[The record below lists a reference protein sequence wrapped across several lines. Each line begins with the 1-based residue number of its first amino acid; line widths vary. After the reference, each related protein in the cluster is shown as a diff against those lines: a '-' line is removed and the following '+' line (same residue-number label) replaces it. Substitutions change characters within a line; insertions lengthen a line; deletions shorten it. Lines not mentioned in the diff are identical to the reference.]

1 VKFVK
6 LMIWKEFAH
15 IRGDGLSIKLMI
27 FPVLAQM
34 LILGYALTTEV
45 KNTPVTALDLSNSVS
60 SRSLIESIKHND
72 LFIYKRQ
79 SVDFNEIRSRIDQG
93 EIKIG
98 IVIPTDFDRKIRRN
112 EGADIQILVDGQDAN
127 SSNVATGY
135 INAIIRK
142 WSSDFLRQELNKQG
156 TNPETL
162 IPVQINPV
170 ILFNPLLKSTWY
182 MIPALVVLLVTMVT
196 SLLSGLSIVKEK
208 EAGTLE
214 QILVTPVKPFHIIL
228 GKTVPYLLIGVAELI
243 VFLVFATLWFGI
255 PFRGNFFT
263 FILFGIL
270 YMISSLGIGILT
282 STIARSAQQVLFL
295 IWFILIFFILLSGFF
310 IPIENMPL
318 WVQNITNIN
327 PVKFFMFAV
336 RELFL
341 KGSGLEELWKE
352 ALSMLAIGVC
362 VFSASIVLFHRK
374 AG

>member
-1 VKFVK
+1 MKFVK

-15 IRGDGLSIKLMI
+15 IRGDELSIRLMV
-27 FPVLAQM
+27 FPVLLQI

-45 KNTPVTALDLSNSVS
+45 KNTPVTVLDLSNSVS
-60 SRSLIESIKHND
+60 SRSLIESIKHNK
-72 LFIYKRQ
+72 LFVYKNL
-79 SVDFNEIRSRIDQG
+79 SIDYNDIRSRIDQG
-93 EIKIG
+93 ESKIG
-98 IVIPTDFDRKIRRN
+98 IVIPSDFDRKIR
-112 EGADIQILVDGQDAN
+112 ESQGANVQLLVDGQDAN

-135 INAIIRK
+135 VSAIIRN
-142 WSSDFLRQELNKQG
+142 WSSGFLKQELNKQG
-156 TNPETL
+156 TDPETL
-162 IPVQINPV
+162 IPVKINPV
-170 ILFNPLLKSTWY
+170 ILFNPLLKSTWF

-214 QILVTPVKPFHIIL
+214 QLLVTPVKTIHIIL

-243 VFLVFATLWFGI
+243 VFLGFATLWFRI

-263 FILFGIL
+263 FILFGII

-295 IWFILIFFILLSGFF
+295 IWFILMFFILLSGFF
-310 IPIENMPL
+310 IPVENMPL

-341 KGSGLEELWKE
+341 KGSGLKELWKE
-352 ALSMLAIGVC
+352 ALSMLAIGIC

-374 AG
+374 AA

>member
-1 VKFVK
+1 MKFIK

-34 LILGYALTTEV
+34 LIMGYALTTEV
-45 KNTPVTALDLSNSVS
+45 KNTPVTALDLSNSIS
-60 SRSLIESIKHND
+60 SRSLIESIKHNK
-72 LFIYKRQ
+72 LFIYKKQ
-79 SVDFNEIRSRIDQG
+79 SVDLNEVRSRIDQG
-93 EIKIG
+93 DIKIG
-98 IVIPTDFDRKIRRN
+98 IVIPTDFDRKIREH
-112 EGADIQILVDGQDAN
+112 EGADIQLLVDGQDAN

-135 INAIIRK
+135 ISAIIRK
-142 WSSDFLRQELNKQG
+142 WSSDFLKQELNKQG
-156 TNPETL
+156 TDPETL

-182 MIPALVVLLVTMVT
+182 MIPALVVILVTMVT

-214 QILVTPVKPFHIIL
+214 QLLVTPVKPFHIIL
-228 GKTVPYLLIGVAELI
+228 GKTVPYFLIGVAELI

-282 STIARSAQQVLFL
+282 STIAQSAQQVLFL
-295 IWFILIFFILLSGFF
+295 IWFILLFFILLSGFF
-310 IPIENMPL
+310 IPVENMPN

-341 KGSGLEELWKE
+341 KGSGLAELWRE
-352 ALSMLAIGVC
+352 ALSMLAIGAC

-374 AG
+374 AS